1 MDLTEFVQGA
11 KLWNRDPGPQ
21 EALLIKKLKAEGPE
35 TILDLYE
42 QLQWR
47 TSEVYDHWY
56 PKREPRERFE
66 SHKHAAQ
73 ATNAKRI
80 GDPAAVAGPP
90 PEGDTPTYEQWL
102 RNWSRYQ
109 VLTGNY
115 PPADNHFED
124 PSRPSVFDYFE
135 GFIGN
140 AFPFAFREAYK
151 ATADTPWPYTA
162 ADDQEWHSG
171 QIQ

>member
-1 MDLTEFVQGA
+1 MDLKEFVQRA

-21 EALLIKKLKAEGPE
+21 EALLIRKLKAEGPE

-42 QLQWR
+42 QMQWC
-47 TSEVYDHWY
+47 TVEVYDHWY
-56 PKREPRERFE
+56 PRPEPRERFE
-66 SHKHAAQ
+66 SHKRAAQ
-73 ATNAKRI
+73 ATNANRI
-80 GDPAAVAGPP
+80 GAPAAPDGFS
-90 PEGDTPTYEQWL
+90 PESDFPTYEQWL

-115 PPADNHFED
+115 PPADNHFDD

-140 AFPFAFREAYK
+140 AFPYAFRVAYEG
-151 ATADTPWPYTA
+151 TTDTPWPYA
-162 ADDQEWHSG
+162 AGADQE
-171 QIQ
+171 